1 VSQLVSLIQHPT
13 THARWQAHAIL
24 LAARQHRGMSQDD
37 FSGLLARQLRCP
49 ELTPAVLR
57 AWEQR
62 RAAPPN
68 DVVQAALALLTPD
81 GANGTPLRDGP
92 IAQRA
97 APHSVANN
105 QGSSRR
111 DALVFAPG
119 LSSAFVR
126 TSALIRS
133 DIAGHRGSADAEFS
147 VQASVTTSRDWLVQ
161 QLTTAHA
168 RTITVSPTTPSDAF
182 IAFQELDTQQ
192 GGGFARGA
200 LLEHLSARFIQQ
212 KTRSQG
218 GSRPDA
224 TACATTSELLYL
236 AGLTAFDT
244 GLLGLAQ
251 RYLTQALRLAQ
262 EANIPGFAANVIA
275 ALSHLAIT
283 AGHVREAIHLANAG
297 LAALSCQDV
306 PAVRMRLQLM
316 HARGHALNGDR
327 AACRAALRSAEHSH
341 ACATLDRTPRWA
353 RYLNMAFL
361 AGEAALCFETL
372 ADHAQAIAWAER
384 SIQESRNRGRR
395 RLLSFA
401 VLARAHAQAGDVD
414 QSLAVGHQALD
425 LFEGGIRSWRA
436 QCAIHELSRQVTAL
450 GEPRA
455 GQDFHQRLRD
465 LNR

>member
-1 VSQLVSLIQHPT
+1 MSQLVSLIQHPT
-13 THARWQAHAIL
+13 AHARWQAHAIL
-24 LAARQHRGMSQDD
+24 VAARQHRGMSHDD

-68 DVVQAALALLTPD
+68 DVVQAALALLTPN
-81 GANGTPLRDGP
+81 GAHGTPLGDGRM
-92 IAQRA
+92 AQRA
-97 APHSVANN
+97 TPHSVANN
-105 QGSSRR
+105 QTSSGG

-119 LSSAFVR
+119 LNSAFAC

-133 DIAGHRGSADAEFS
+133 DIAGHRNGADAEFS
-147 VQASVTTSRDWLVQ
+147 MQASVTTSRDWLIQ
-161 QLTTAHA
+161 QLTTAQA
-168 RTITVSPTTPSDAF
+168 CTTAASPITPSDAF

-200 LLEHLSARFIQQ
+200 LLQHLSDQFVEQ
-212 KTRSQG
+212 KTRSHD

-224 TACATTSELLYL
+224 TTCAVTSELLYL

-244 GLLGLAQ
+244 GRLGLAQ

-283 AGHVREAIHLANAG
+283 AGHTREAIHLADAG
-297 LAALSCQDV
+297 LTALSHQDV

-327 AACRAALRSAEHSH
+327 AACCAALRSAEHCH
-341 ACATLDRTPRWA
+341 ECATPDRSPRWA

-361 AGEAALCFETL
+361 AGEAALCFESL
-372 ADHAQAIAWAER
+372 GDNVQAIAWAKR
-384 SIQESRNRGRR
+384 SIEESRHRGRR

-414 QSLAVGHQALD
+414 HSLAVGHQALD

-436 QCAIHELSRQVTAL
+436 QCAIHEFSRQVVAL

-465 LNR
+465 LNH